1 MASVDCLPQD
11 SCFMRQINILLNI
24 SFSGFVVSC
33 QQPKSYL
40 RPVLQS
46 PWCYPILRP
55 PMKGTLGWALGHG
68 NRMNCNLSKAKDSE
82 PQNTTRM
89 PRQFEGWAEDVLF
102 AVKEFEVFVEELFPT
117 GELGGSCSEHSWP
130 IDPVPISGPAP
141 WAAVITVPLPL

>member
-1 MASVDCLPQD
+1 
-11 SCFMRQINILLNI
+11 
-24 SFSGFVVSC
+24 
-33 QQPKSYL
+33 
-40 RPVLQS
+40 
-46 PWCYPILRP
+46 
-55 PMKGTLGWALGHG
+55 
-68 NRMNCNLSKAKDSE
+68 
-82 PQNTTRM
+82 M